1 MDVYKPNS
9 HRFKEEE
16 KKASA
21 ETPKR
26 VEKVVSGNV
35 VAKKKNGLTKFA
47 EVFIADDL
55 SSVGNY
61 LLTDVVIPTA
71 KKLFVDLITD
81 GANRLFFGE
90 TRGRRSRTSGDYVT
104 YSSFSSDRRDDRRP
118 SGDPRPRSGFDYD
131 TIGFETRGDAEA
143 VLQQMDD
150 MIETFKRVTVADF
163 YDMIDMTAPFTSNKY
178 GWINLSTAEVIRRR
192 DGYYAI
198 KLPKAM
204 PIE

>member
-16 KKASA
+16 QKAAA

-26 VEKVVSGNV
+26 VEKVVSGAV
-35 VAKKKNGLTKFA
+35 VTKKKSGITKLA
-47 EVFIADDL
+47 DVFIAEDIGN
-55 SSVGNY
+55 VGSY
-61 LLTDVVIPTA
+61 ILTDVIIPTA
-71 KKLFVDLITD
+71 KKLFVDIITD
-81 GANRLFFGE
+81 GANRIFYGE
-90 TRGRRSRTSGDYVT
+90 SSKRRSRTSGDYVS
-104 YSSFSSDRRDDRRP
+104 YSSFSDRRDDRRP
-118 SGDPRPRSGFDYD
+118 NSEPRPRNGFDYD

-150 MIETFKRVTVADF
+150 MIDTFKRVTVADF
-163 YDMIDMTAPFTSNKY
+163 YDMIDMTAPYTSNKY